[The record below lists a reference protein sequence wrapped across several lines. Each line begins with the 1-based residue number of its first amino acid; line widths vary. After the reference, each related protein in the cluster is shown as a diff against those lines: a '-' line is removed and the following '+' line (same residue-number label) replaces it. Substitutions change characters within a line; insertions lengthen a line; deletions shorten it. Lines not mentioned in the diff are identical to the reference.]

1 MQNLN
6 YNAVNFR
13 NMAGVPPVVMNVSEQ
28 TRRLSAEREEAE
40 KWLLDKFEKSRKSA
54 EEYGFISEEEID
66 RDYDIDEKDFEF

>member
-13 NMAGVPPVVMNVSEQ
+13 SIAGTPPSPVAINMTGQ
-28 TRRLSAEREEAE
+28 TRHLQSEREEAE

-54 EEYGFISEEEID
+54 EEYGFISEEEMD
-66 RDYDIDEKDFEF
+66 REFGLI